1 MKILHV
7 GLESPDVRRGGLNN
21 FLAALSSAQVAN
33 GDDVDVIQVGTG
45 LPATAN
51 WLQRWRGVARC
62 VRRSDATII
71 DVHFAAMAW
80 WAVLSGALRGRP
92 LVVHFQGPWAEESQ
106 WTGQRG
112 LVVRVKK
119 SIERSVLRRADRV
132 ITLSHAFATTAIS
145 SYGVSPARVEVL
157 PPGVPARTDVTRD
170 DARKHLGISPD
181 APVMVSVRRLV
192 PRMGLHHAIAALV
205 VLEDWTLA
213 IAGTG
218 PALEDLRQC
227 AQDQGVADRVVFV
240 GSVTE
245 QQKQWWMAAANV
257 CVVPSVA
264 HEGFGLVVGESLAM
278 GTPVAV
284 APVDGLRDAARLL
297 PGVVEMASHDAHD
310 LAVAVHRASSLD
322 IDTDSL
328 DEWSWSSVARRT
340 IGIYEQ
346 AASPSPA
353 LCVVLDHTAQ
363 LSGGELAL
371 CRLVSAMDRHRWRVH
386 VILATDGPLRGE
398 LESAGASVEVVALDE
413 SLRSLSRYD
422 VERVASPWRMV
433 SYCVRLSRRLRTLDP
448 SVVVAN
454 SLKAIVYGSAASRR
468 GTPFVAYVRDS
479 WSEPYLSRRV
489 TRALRALMAL
499 RADAII
505 GNSPETLAEAGSGV
519 SLPSPVDVRC
529 VEVPALTDGNATLRI
544 ALIGRVAAWKGQ
556 EFVLDALEGVTDI
569 PWRLV
574 IAGDALFGESEYRE
588 SLLERVDRNE
598 RVEFRGHVA
607 DVSSILAGCD
617 VVINGSLSREPFG
630 NVIVEAMAAGR
641 IVIAP
646 HDAGASALVEPG
658 VNGIL
663 YERANVESLRAAVYE
678 AWTQRD
684 QWAAWST
691 EARRRASAYLP
702 SRIAPQFEALLD
714 EVSQ

>member
-21 FLAALSSAQVAN
+21 FLAALSSAQVAI

-51 WLQRWRGVARC
+51 WLQRWREVARC

-119 SIERSVLRRADRV
+119 SMERSVLRRADRV

-145 SYGVSPARVEVL
+145 DYGVSPARVEVL

-264 HEGFGLVVGESLAM
+264 HEGFGLVVGSL
-278 GTPVAV
+278 
-284 APVDGLRDAARLL
+284 
-297 PGVVEMASHDAHD
+297 
-310 LAVAVHRASSLD
+310 
-322 IDTDSL
+322 
-328 DEWSWSSVARRT
+328 W
-340 IGIYEQ
+340 
-346 AASPSPA
+346 
-353 LCVVLDHTAQ
+353 
-363 LSGGELAL
+363 
-371 CRLVSAMDRHRWRVH
+371 RW
-386 VILATDGPLRGE
+386 A
-398 LESAGASVEVVALDE
+398 
-413 SLRSLSRYD
+413 
-422 VERVASPWRMV
+422 
-433 SYCVRLSRRLRTLDP
+433 
-448 SVVVAN
+448 
-454 SLKAIVYGSAASRR
+454 
-468 GTPFVAYVRDS
+468 
-479 WSEPYLSRRV
+479 
-489 TRALRALMAL
+489 
-499 RADAII
+499 
-505 GNSPETLAEAGSGV
+505 
-519 SLPSPVDVRC
+519 
-529 VEVPALTDGNATLRI
+529 
-544 ALIGRVAAWKGQ
+544 
-556 EFVLDALEGVTDI
+556 
-569 PWRLV
+569 
-574 IAGDALFGESEYRE
+574 
-588 SLLERVDRNE
+588 
-598 RVEFRGHVA
+598 
-607 DVSSILAGCD
+607 
-617 VVINGSLSREPFG
+617 
-630 NVIVEAMAAGR
+630 
-641 IVIAP
+641 
-646 HDAGASALVEPG
+646 
-658 VNGIL
+658 
-663 YERANVESLRAAVYE
+663 
-678 AWTQRD
+678 
-684 QWAAWST
+684 
-691 EARRRASAYLP
+691 LP
-702 SRIAPQFEALLD
+702 SRWLPLMDFATRLASYREWSRWLATMRMTWPWRCTARVLSTSIRTRSTSGHGPRWLVAPSASTSRPHRRVPLYASFSITRLNCQGANSHCAVWCRQWIGIVGVFMSFWPPTGRFEANSNLR
-714 EVSQ
+714 VRR